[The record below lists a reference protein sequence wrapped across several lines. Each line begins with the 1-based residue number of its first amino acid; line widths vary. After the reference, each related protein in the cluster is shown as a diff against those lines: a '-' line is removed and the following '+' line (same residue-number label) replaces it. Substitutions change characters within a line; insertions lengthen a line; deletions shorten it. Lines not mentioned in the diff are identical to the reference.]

1 MQKLTIWL
9 SYVSYPVTT
18 AVYFERAL
26 RKHHQVITLGPKIGD
41 KIVEM
46 WNLQNMKVPI
56 VDLDI
61 PCDSSFSFAEA
72 LKVMP
77 AHLHPNLFLWVE
89 SVNIFFP
96 QNLSQLTCPKACYLI
111 DSHLNLPQHLEWA
124 KHFDYV
130 FIAQKEYISDFK
142 AAGIAHVYWIP
153 LGADPVLMSPGDEER
168 VYDIGF
174 VGSVGIGSRRET
186 LLNKLA
192 EEHNIHYERA
202 FWDEMVAVFRKSR
215 IVFNNAVKND
225 LNMRFFEVMS
235 TGACL
240 LSDMTYGNGQE
251 EMFIEGEDYI
261 AYDDSTITE
270 VVSRYLPDQHLCEQ
284 MAQRGMRLILNAH
297 TYEHRVLDLIDVA
310 VHGKSDTFSAVELRQ
325 RSLDDNNRL
334 IRDVATLNR
343 KSRSFVIPVLD
354 ESPDS
359 FYGIDTLLSDLSEI
373 DGTVIVIFNSPRMA
387 EKYGNHPRID
397 LYSVMSQNIG
407 VARAW
412 NIGLDMSR
420 TDVTFIL
427 NADLQIT
434 VQAVE
439 SVEQALL
446 ISPEVAIA
454 GPEGSFFCFEKAA
467 DYQHFRKSMVW
478 EDITVDAVSG
488 FFFAVRTS
496 YFHNKV
502 LKFENAFTPCYFEE
516 WDLGLQIKKAGLR
529 SVIAPIFGYHHQFS
543 LVKKKEPIRYYDESE
558 EVPMIHGRNM
568 KFYMMKWGNESNTVL
583 RSLIVPHYTGKA
595 DVLIQQGRHSEA
607 FQLLTEIDKSIPNA
621 PEVLLRMGTI
631 AEKRDR
637 KDVAAVYY
645 RQILE
650 IYPEFEE
657 ASKKLNAL

>member
-56 VDLDI
+56 IDLDI
-61 PCDSSFSFAEA
+61 PCDSAFNFSDA

-77 AHLHPNLFLWVE
+77 AHLHPDIYLWVE

-96 QNLSQLTCPKACYLI
+96 QNLNQLTCPKACYLI
-111 DSHLNLPQHLEWA
+111 DSHLNLTQHLEWA

-130 FIAQKEYISDFK
+130 FIAQKEYIKDFR
-142 AAGIAHVYWIP
+142 AAGIPNVYWIP
-153 LGADPVLMSPGDEER
+153 LGADPALMCPGNDER
-168 VYDIGF
+168 MYDIGF
-174 VGSVGIGSRRET
+174 VGSVGVGSRREI

-192 EEHNIHYERA
+192 EKQSIHYERA

-225 LNMRFFEVMS
+225 LNMRFFEVMA

-240 LSDMTYGNGQE
+240 LSDRTFGNGQE

-261 AYDDSTITE
+261 AYDDATITE
-270 VVSRYLPDQHLCEQ
+270 DVSQYIANPHLCERI
-284 MAQRGMRLILNAH
+284 AKRGMQLVLNAH
-297 TYEHRVLDLIDVA
+297 TYEHRVLDLTDV
-310 VHGKSDTFSAVELRQ
+310 VLHKKQDTYSAAELRS
-325 RSLDDNNRL
+325 RSLDDKNRL
-334 IRDVATLNR
+334 TREIAKLDR

-373 DGTVIVIFNSPRMA
+373 DGTVIVIFNSVRMA
-387 EKYGNHPRID
+387 EKYGNHPRVD

-420 TDVTFIL
+420 TDITFIL
-427 NADLQIT
+427 NADLQLT

-439 SVEQALL
+439 SVESTLL
-446 ISPEVAIA
+446 TSPEVAIA
-454 GPEGSFFCFEKAA
+454 GPEGSFFCFEKAS

-529 SVIAPIFGYHHQFS
+529 SVIAPIFGYQHQFS
-543 LVKKKEPIRYYDESE
+543 LVKKKEPIRYFDESE

-568 KFYMMKWGNESNTVL
+568 KHYMMKWGNESNAVL
-583 RSLIVPHYTGKA
+583 RSLMVLHYTKKA
-595 DVLIQQGRHSEA
+595 DGLIQNDMDSEA
-607 FQLLTEIDKSIPNA
+607 FQLLTELDKSLPNA
-621 PEVLLRMGTI
+621 PEVLLRMGII
-631 AEKRDR
+631 AEKKNR

-645 RQILE
+645 RQILD
-650 IYPEFEE
+650 IYPEFGE
-657 ASKKLNAL
+657 ASIRLQAL